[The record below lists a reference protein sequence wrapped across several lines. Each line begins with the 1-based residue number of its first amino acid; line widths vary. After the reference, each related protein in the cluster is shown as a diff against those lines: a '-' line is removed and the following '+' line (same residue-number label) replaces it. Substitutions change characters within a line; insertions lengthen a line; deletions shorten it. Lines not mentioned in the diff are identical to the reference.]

1 MNTEQHPHDQ
11 QSPEPP
17 PPSEAAGP
25 ERPDPAAGMAP
36 EAIQAADVDREK
48 QPADSVDVEKPTRGV
63 DWVRASD
70 LLSRGSGSLS
80 RRGIDLD
87 AKLARGTRHGI
98 AVSAKYF
105 GRQIA
110 AGARRLPPLS
120 AFGREEPA
128 PESPG
133 LGRN

>member
-1 MNTEQHPHDQ
+1 MNTEQHPHDH

-17 PPSEAAGP
+17 PAEAA
-25 ERPDPAAGMAP
+25 ERDPAAAMAP
-36 EAIQAADVDREK
+36 EAIQAADIDREK
-48 QPADSVDVEKPTRGV
+48 QPAEGVDVEKPTRGV
-63 DWVRASD
+63 DWVRPSD
-70 LLSRGSGSLS
+70 LLSRGSGYVS

-98 AVSAKYF
+98 AVSAKYV

-133 LGRN
+133 LGRK

>member
-17 PPSEAAGP
+17 PAEAAG
-25 ERPDPAAGMAP
+25 RDPSVRMAP
-36 EAIQAADVDREK
+36 EAIQAADVDRE
-48 QPADSVDVEKPTRGV
+48 QQSTEGVDVEKPTRGV

-87 AKLARGTRHGI
+87 AKLARGTRHSI
-98 AVSAKYF
+98 AVSAKYV

-128 PESPG
+128 PEAPG
-133 LGRN
+133 LGRK

>member
-1 MNTEQHPHDQ
+1 M
-11 QSPEPP
+11 
-17 PPSEAAGP
+17 
-25 ERPDPAAGMAP
+25 ER
-36 EAIQAADVDREK
+36 
-48 QPADSVDVEKPTRGV
+48 PTRGV

-70 LLSRGSGSLS
+70 LIARGSGSLS

-87 AKLARGTRHGI
+87 SKLARGTRHGV
-98 AVSAKYF
+98 AVSAKYV

-110 AGARRLPPLS
+110 TGARRLPPVS

-133 LGRN
+133 LGRK

>member
-17 PPSEAAGP
+17 PSEAAEP
-25 ERPDPAAGMAP
+25 ERPDLSAGMAP

-48 QPADSVDVEKPTRGV
+48 QSAEGVDVEKPMRGV

-98 AVSAKYF
+98 AVSAKYV

-133 LGRN
+133 LGRK

>member
-1 MNTEQHPHDQ
+1 
-11 QSPEPP
+11 
-17 PPSEAAGP
+17 
-25 ERPDPAAGMAP
+25 MAP

-70 LLSRGSGSLS
+70 LLSRGGGSLS

-110 AGARRLPPLS
+110 AGARRAPPLS

>member
-36 EAIQAADVDREK
+36 EAIQAGDVDRE
-48 QPADSVDVEKPTRGV
+48 QQSAEGVDVERPTRGV
-63 DWVRASD
+63 DWERASD

-87 AKLARGTRHGI
+87 ATLARGTRHGI
-98 AVSAKYF
+98 AVSATYV

-128 PESPG
+128 PEAPG
-133 LGRN
+133 LGRK

>member
-1 MNTEQHPHDQ
+1 MNTDQHPHDH
-11 QSPEPP
+11 QSPEQP
-17 PPSEAAGP
+17 PPSEAA
-25 ERPDPAAGMAP
+25 RPDPSAGMAP
-36 EAIQAADVDREK
+36 EAIQAAEVDRQK
-48 QPADSVDVEKPTRGV
+48 QPIEGVDVEKPTRGV

-98 AVSAKYF
+98 AVSAKYV

-110 AGARRLPPLS
+110 AGARRLPPVS
-120 AFGREEPA
+120 AFGRDEPA
-128 PESPG
+128 PEAPG
-133 LGRN
+133 LGRK